1 MEISQTEQT
10 ARTVTASLLGRMRK
24 PIVRIRRIHPWLYQS
39 RPALNGQRFRQE
51 MFRSLL
57 QELQP
62 DAVFESG
69 TYRGATTQFLWHV
82 SGRPVYTVEKD
93 PALARLATRRFR
105 DVTEIRV
112 MKSDSRKALQS
123 LRENSSFPKSRIF
136 FYLDAHWEEDL
147 PLREEVAI
155 ITEGWTD
162 SLILIDDFKVPDDPG
177 YGFDTYAGTQ
187 LSIEYLGDA
196 VGAYQVFWPNCP
208 SSEETG
214 ARRGCVLLAAP
225 TLADRMAA
233 LDPVR
238 SMGDAVPLG
247 RAGSR

>member
-1 MEISQTEQT
+1 MAIHQSEQT
-10 ARTVTASLLGRMRK
+10 ARTATVPLPGFIRK
-24 PIVRIRRIHPWLYQS
+24 PIAVIRRMHPWLYPAW
-39 RPALNGQRFRQE
+39 PALNGQRFRQD

-62 DAVFESG
+62 RAVFESG

-93 PALARLATRRFR
+93 AALARLASRRFR
-105 DVTEIRV
+105 DVADIRV
-112 MKSDSRKALQS
+112 TQSDSRKALQG
-123 LRENSSFPKSRIF
+123 LRANSSFPKSRVF

-147 PLREEVAI
+147 PLREEVAT
-155 ITEGWTD
+155 ITRGWTD

-196 VGAYQVFWPNCP
+196 VGEYQIFWPNCP
-208 SSEETG
+208 SREETG

-238 SMGDAVPLG
+238 STDDAVPLG
-247 RAGSR
+247 RADGR